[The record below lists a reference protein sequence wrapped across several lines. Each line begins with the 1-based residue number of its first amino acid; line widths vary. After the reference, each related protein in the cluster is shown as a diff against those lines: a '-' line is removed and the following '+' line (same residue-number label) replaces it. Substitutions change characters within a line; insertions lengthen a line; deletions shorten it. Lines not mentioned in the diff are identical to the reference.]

1 MKFRS
6 LALLPL
12 VFAAAFSIAATAVAG
27 GSASLAAV
35 LIAENETG
43 KTIAAIGCIV
53 AAVAFERGDYLRRA
67 WLCSGLCYAVLLASD
82 AAGMPVV
89 GAHVGGHVVDGAQGA
104 LAVLANAASVV
115 GTWMLA
121 RAWTVSGLE
130 EEDEGEGGPTR
141 ARRRLLFAGAAL
153 LAVVITGW
161 PLVHDVRLLAGGDV
175 GATVSIASDLGD
187 TICLALVAP
196 VMLTALAMRG
206 GVLRWPWGFLAAS
219 GLAWVLYDAGSGLIE
234 ALNANGAGTLVASE
248 AIRALACAFF
258 LSAGLA
264 QRRVVTQ
271 AAAEV

>member
-12 VFAAAFSIAATAVAG
+12 VFTAVFSIAAVAAG
-27 GSASLAAV
+27 ATSIGVV
-35 LIAENETG
+35 LTAENEIG
-43 KTIAAIGCIV
+43 KTIAALGCIV

-67 WLCSGLCYAVLLASD
+67 WLCSGLCYVVLLASD

-89 GAHVGGHVVDGAQGA
+89 GAHVGGHVVDGAQGV
-104 LAVLANAASVV
+104 LAIVANAASVV

-121 RAWTVSGLE
+121 RAWSVSGLE
-130 EEDEGEGGPTR
+130 EEDEGEGRTP

-153 LAVVITGW
+153 LAVAITGW
-161 PLVHDVRLLAGGDV
+161 PLAHDVLLLAHGDL

-219 GLAWVLYDAGSGLIE
+219 GLAWVLYDADSGLIE
-234 ALNANGAGTLVASE
+234 ALNANGAGSLITSE

-264 QRRVVTQ
+264 QRLVVTQ
-271 AAAEV
+271 AALEV